1 MKILIV
7 GASRGTGLLC
17 VRQALD
23 LGHEVTAF
31 ARHPEQIQIN
41 HPQLQKVQGDFHDQS
56 NVAAAV
62 PGHDAVIITAA
73 LPTTAYKKNPDFFSR
88 GTRLVIE
95 AMQRSGSRRIVILS
109 NFAAGDGMRQ
119 LNPVMRFLANL
130 LLKEA
135 IDDHTLQEQLARD
148 SGLEWS
154 VARPTRLSNDA
165 ASGRYET
172 KIGEK
177 VSRPIS
183 RGDVAN
189 FLVAAATTDQWLGK
203 TVNLGG

>member
-1 MKILIV
+1 MKILII

-31 ARHPEQIQIN
+31 ARHTDQIQIN
-41 HPQLQKVQGDFHDQS
+41 HPQLQKVQGDFHDQAS
-56 NVAAAV
+56 IAAAV

-73 LPTTAYKKNPDFFSR
+73 LPTLAYKTNPDFFSR

-95 AMQRSGSRRIVILS
+95 AMQRAGSRRIVILS
-109 NFAAGDGMRQ
+109 NFAAGDGMRL
-119 LNPVMRFLANL
+119 LNPVAQFLVNMM
-130 LLKEA
+130 LKEA
-135 IDDHTLQEQLARD
+135 VADHTLQEQLARD

-154 VARPTRLSNDA
+154 VARPTRLSNAPARGKYD
-165 ASGRYET
+165 T

>member
-1 MKILIV
+1 MKILII

-17 VRQALD
+17 VQQALD

-41 HPQLQKVQGDFHDQS
+41 HPRLQKMRGDFHDQAS
-56 NVAAAV
+56 IAGAV
-62 PGHDAVIITAA
+62 PGHDTVIITAA
-73 LPTTAYKKNPDFFSR
+73 LPTMEYKKQPDFFSR

-95 AMQRSGSRRIVILS
+95 AMRRAGSRRIVILS
-109 NFAAGDGMRQ
+109 NFAAGDGMRL
-119 LNPVMRFLANL
+119 LNPVMQFLIKIV
-130 LLKEA
+130 LKEA
-135 IDDHTLQEQLARD
+135 VDDHTLQEQLARD

-154 VARPTRLSNDA
+154 VARPTRLSNA
-165 ASGRYET
+165 ASSGKYET
-172 KIGEK
+172 KLGKK

-183 RGDVAN
+183 RADVAN
-189 FLVAAATTDQWLGK
+189 FLVTAATTDKWLGM

>member
-1 MKILIV
+1 MKILII

-41 HPQLQKVQGDFHDQS
+41 HPQLQKMQGDFHDQAS
-56 NVAAAV
+56 IATAV

-73 LPTTAYKKNPDFFSR
+73 LPTAAYKKEPDFFSR

-95 AMQRSGSRRIVILS
+95 AMRRSGSRRIVILS
-109 NFAAGDGMRQ
+109 NFAAGDGMRL
-119 LNPVMRFLANL
+119 LNPLMQFLANL
-130 LLKEA
+130 VLKEA

-154 VARPTRLSNDA
+154 VARPTRLSNSA
-165 ASGRYET
+165 ASGKYVT
-172 KIGEK
+172 KLGEK

-183 RGDVAN
+183 RADVAH
-189 FLVAAATTDQWLGK
+189 FLVTAATTDKWLGM